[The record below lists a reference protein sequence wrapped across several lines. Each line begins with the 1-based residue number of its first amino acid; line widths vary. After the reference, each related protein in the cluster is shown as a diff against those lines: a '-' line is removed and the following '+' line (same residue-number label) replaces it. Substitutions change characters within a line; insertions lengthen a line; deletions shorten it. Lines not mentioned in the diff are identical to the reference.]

1 MASEQQVKTYL
12 AYWFQLGKKL
22 LWLNGQAELSPQS
35 VINGDRYS
43 SEFENCWQKIMTIK
57 GQDCYLEGT
66 TSTIAELLSPA
77 WQITDCA
84 RCAMPVPMVDI
95 GTPALECPCNDLDT
109 WPNSELPQPR
119 SPVDSSSRLRAIEAR
134 LKIKSN

>member
-22 LWLNGQAELSPQS
+22 LWRNGQAELFPQS
-35 VINGDRYS
+35 VIQGDRFS
-43 SEFENCWQKIMTIK
+43 IEFENCWQKIIAIN

-66 TSTIAELLSPA
+66 DNTIAELLSPA

-84 RCAMPVPMVDI
+84 RCAMPVPMLDL
-95 GTPALECPCNDLDT
+95 GTQSLECPCNDLDA

-119 SPVDSSSRLRAIEAR
+119 SPVNSSQRLQAIKER
-134 LKIKSN
+134 LNVK